1 MGESGMFK
9 IRERRDLTP
18 VTKLFQVEAPLV
30 AGKAQPGQFVIVRV
44 DETGERIP
52 LTVAGVDQTAGT
64 VTIVVQEV
72 GKTSGQIGR
81 LRPGEGFR
89 DFVGPLGRPA
99 EPLLA
104 KTGRVVMVAGGFGVA
119 PVLPIA
125 GLLRERGVHVT
136 SIMGARTSDL
146 LILEEELAAVSDEVL
161 IATDDGSRGT
171 RGFVTH
177 VLQRL
182 IDEGDE
188 IDQVI
193 AIGPMAMMRAVV
205 DLTRKVGLPTLVSV
219 DPVMVDGTGMC
230 GACRLTVNGQVKF
243 GCVDGPLFDGHQV
256 DFAEQLQRGKM
267 YADEER
273 VALDAWRCGGG
284 CR

>member
-1 MGESGMFK
+1 MFK

-18 VTKLFQVEAPLV
+18 ITKLFQVDAPLV
-30 AGKAQPGQFVIVRV
+30 SRKARPGQFVMVRV

-72 GKTSGQIGR
+72 GKTSGQICR
-81 LRPGEGFR
+81 LRPGEGFQ

-104 KTGRVVMVAGGFGVA
+104 KAGRVVMVAGGFGVA
-119 PVLPIA
+119 PILPIA
-125 GLLRERGVHVT
+125 QLLRERGVHVT

-146 LILEEELAAVSDEVL
+146 LILEEELATVSDEVL

-171 RGFVTH
+171 HGFVTH

-182 IDEGDE
+182 IDEGE
-188 IDQVI
+188 TIDQVI
-193 AIGPMAMMRAVV
+193 AIGPMAMMRAVSE
-205 DLTRKVGLPTLVSV
+205 LTRKVGLPTLVSV

-256 DFAEQLQRGKM
+256 DFDEQLRRGKM
-267 YADEER
+267 YADEEK
-273 VALDAWRCGGG
+273 VALNAWRRGGG